1 MKYKYINYILYI
13 RGSNIKLDEN
23 CYRYIGNTYL
33 SFNYDFLNYVKN
45 QLKRLKTI
53 EVKMKLMQNLINIEE
68 ETYSK
73 NNLFWKVTES
83 EYYLKYLGYKTIRNQ
98 LIKERL
104 EIKNFIKNVQREWEK
119 SKHTED

>member
-1 MKYKYINYILYI
+1 M
-13 RGSNIKLDEN
+13 KLDGN

-33 SFNYDFLNYVKN
+33 SFNYNFLNYVKN

-68 ETYSK
+68 KTYSK
-73 NNLFWKVTES
+73 NNLYWKVTNS
-83 EYYLKYLGYKTIRNQ
+83 EYYIKYLGYKTIRNK

-104 EIKNFIKNVQREWEK
+104 EIKNFMKNVQREWEK
-119 SKHTED
+119 SKNTED

>member
-1 MKYKYINYILYI
+1 M
-13 RGSNIKLDEN
+13 KLDEN

-73 NNLFWKVTES
+73 NNLFWKITES

>member
-1 MKYKYINYILYI
+1 M
-13 RGSNIKLDEN
+13 KLDEN

-33 SFNYDFLNYVKN
+33 SFNYNFLNYVKN

-73 NNLFWKVTES
+73 NNLYWKVTNS
-83 EYYLKYLGYKTIRNQ
+83 EYYIKYLGYKTIRNK

-104 EIKNFIKNVQREWEK
+104 EIKNFMKNVQREWEK
-119 SKHTED
+119 SKNTED

>member
-1 MKYKYINYILYI
+1 M
-13 RGSNIKLDEN
+13 KLDEH
-23 CYRYIGNTYL
+23 CYYCFGDKHL
-33 SFNYDFLNYVKN
+33 SFKYDFLNYVKN

-73 NNLFWKVTES
+73 NNLYWKVTES
-83 EYYLKYLGYKTIRNQ
+83 EYYLKYLGYKTIRNK

-104 EIKNFIKNVQREWEK
+104 EIKTFMKNVQREWEK
-119 SKHTED
+119 SKHTEV